1 MNARLTREAVT
12 AVLIVVGAACGGESP
27 GPVSPGGTGPN
38 LHTVSGTV
46 FEQTAQGR
54 ADLSSQVWFEYHQ
67 PGDSFWTGGS
77 RSASDGRF
85 SFEHVVPGTVLKLSA
100 RAHGDWR
107 NQPCAVNAVVNGDL
121 SLDLEL
127 VRPGSI
133 GITAGAHRVGGVV
146 YEMSAS
152 GRQPI
157 ADADVA
163 FVSDCSGLQDVYA
176 RTDGS
181 GRYAFCRVP
190 AGSGCLSAGLER
202 FGSRWF
208 TARRVP
214 VQIQG
219 DVVVDVELTEGTPS
233 PVFSLAVPRAGSA
246 TDRSRR

>member
-1 MNARLTREAVT
+1 MNARLTRAAIA
-12 AVLIVVGAACGGESP
+12 AVLIVVGACGGESRAP
-27 GPVSPGGTGPN
+27 GSPGATDSN
-38 LHTVSGTV
+38 LHTVSGAV
-46 FEQTAQGR
+46 FDQIGQAR
-54 ADLSSQVWFEYHQ
+54 VHLSSQVWFEYHQ

-127 VRPGSI
+127 VRPGST
-133 GITAGAHRVGGVV
+133 GITAGAHRLGGVV

-219 DVVVDVELTEGTPS
+219 DVVLDVELTEGTPS
-233 PVFSLAVPRAGSA
+233 PVFSLAVPPAGSA
-246 TDRSRR
+246 TDRARR